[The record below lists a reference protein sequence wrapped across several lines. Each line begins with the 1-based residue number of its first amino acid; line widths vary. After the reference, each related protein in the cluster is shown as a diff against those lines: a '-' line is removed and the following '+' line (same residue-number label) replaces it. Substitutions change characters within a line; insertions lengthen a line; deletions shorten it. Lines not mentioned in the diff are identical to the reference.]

1 MICPTHLIHRWQ
13 REYLSTMG
21 ESTHMKNNNAK
32 CLHNTKSPRSETS
45 LFKSVGITAHCIQ
58 INSNYLNLVLQWTS
72 SNVIYYCSIYYLVR
86 KDNDGNEHERLSDV
100 TLGYSVKFKKKR
112 FYFAVLHCLVS
123 KL

>member
-1 MICPTHLIHRWQ
+1 
-13 REYLSTMG
+13 
-21 ESTHMKNNNAK
+21 MKNNNAK